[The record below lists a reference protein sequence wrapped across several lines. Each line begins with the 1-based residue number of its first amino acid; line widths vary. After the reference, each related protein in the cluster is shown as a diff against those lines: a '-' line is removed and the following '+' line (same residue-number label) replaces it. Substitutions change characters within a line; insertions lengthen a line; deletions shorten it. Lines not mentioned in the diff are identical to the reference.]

1 MAPHEGPDG
10 ERASGPKG
18 WHRPV
23 RPGGLLVVATVLVL
37 GWGALMVG
45 GVWFFYLHW
54 ESRIT
59 VREQRMTLRL
69 QSGTPAQAHFE
80 TAVPVQVPRVP
91 ALTVP
96 IRQQVSVM
104 LDDTVHARVRLH
116 TVVPVQTTLSVRQDV
131 PVRTTLT
138 ATVPLIWDWLP
149 RVEVSVPVAMT
160 VPVALAVPVQT
171 RVPLD
176 LDVLVS
182 AALPPT
188 LFIPLETVVRV
199 QPILQGPIWAQVQ
212 EQVAVRWLA
221 PEAPI
226 PMTISE
232 ARLRV
237 PFDLVGLSTR

>member
-1 MAPHEGPDG
+1 MAPHEGPGG

-23 RPGGLLVVATVLVL
+23 RPVALLAVATVLVL
-37 GWGALMVG
+37 GWGALMVV
-45 GVWFFYLHW
+45 GVWFFYVHW

-80 TAVPVQVPRVP
+80 AAVPVQVPRVP

-104 LDDTVHARVRLH
+104 LDDTVQARVRLH
-116 TVVPVQTTLSVRQDV
+116 TVVPVQTTLSMRQDV

-138 ATVPLIWDWLP
+138 WDWLP

-199 QPILQGPIWAQVQ
+199 QPILQGPIRAQVQ